1 MPDRICIF
9 AGTTEGRQLADLLK
23 NAVELTVCVAT
34 EYGEI
39 MLDGIEGINVHTGRM
54 EENEMSAFFSR
65 GGFNTVIDATHPYAQ
80 IVSAYIL
87 SAAAE
92 CGIPVMRIL
101 READKK
107 VENVVYVDSVTQAR
121 DYLSERD
128 GNILITTGSK
138 ELSMYK
144 GLDMSRVWARVLP
157 VATSLEACAEAGIH
171 VSHII
176 AVQGPFSEE
185 SNIAQIHAADARFL
199 VTKESG
205 RSGGFEEKI
214 SAAKK
219 TGATAVIIGQPPQG
233 EGILFEDAVAE
244 LKKRYSVSDGK
255 IYLIGIGPGSNRE
268 LTAEATEILNGC
280 DVVIG
285 ARSVVEAVGTVK
297 PTFFEFDPEKIKS
310 FIEAHPSYR
319 RAAVVM
325 RGDIGFYSGA
335 KRIIEK
341 FGEENVCVIPGVS
354 SVAAF
359 AAKIGVSWDDAALI
373 SLHGRESNLIYTVGA
388 NRKTFALTGGSNTV
402 GAICAKLCQYGFGD
416 ITVTV
421 GEKLSYPDE
430 KITRGNAE
438 MFKNREFDSLSVI
451 YIENGNAKKRFR
463 CGIPDDEF
471 IRGEVPMTKSEVR
484 AITLSMLSLSS
495 DSVVWDIG
503 AGTGSV
509 SVECALSAYEGRV
522 YAVEKEHDAA
532 ELILINKLEFR
543 ADNIEVVEGRAP
555 EVLDSLPSP
564 THVFIGGSSGNLSE
578 ILSEV
583 IKKNPDARIVVNTVT
598 LESQAEVTLC
608 AESLGLEIKDAV
620 CVQVSRARK
629 AGKYRLMNAMNPVFV
644 FTLQGGKSGD

>member
-1 MPDRICIF
+1 MISKKMKPLVENNSVIRQMF
-9 AGTTEGRQLADLLK
+9 EEGR
-23 NAVELTVCVAT
+23 
-34 EYGEI
+34 
-39 MLDGIEGINVHTGRM
+39 RM
-54 EENEMSAFFSR
+54 
-65 GGFNTVIDATHPYAQ
+65 
-80 IVSAYIL
+80 
-87 SAAAE
+87 AAE
-92 CGIPVMRIL
+92 
-101 READKK
+101 
-107 VENVVYVDSVTQAR
+107 
-121 DYLSERD
+121 
-128 GNILITTGSK
+128 
-138 ELSMYK
+138 
-144 GLDMSRVWARVLP
+144 
-157 VATSLEACAEAGIH
+157 
-171 VSHII
+171 
-176 AVQGPFSEE
+176 
-185 SNIAQIHAADARFL
+185 
-199 VTKESG
+199 
-205 RSGGFEEKI
+205 
-214 SAAKK
+214 
-219 TGATAVIIGQPPQG
+219 
-233 EGILFEDAVAE
+233 
-244 LKKRYSVSDGK
+244 
-255 IYLIGIGPGSNRE
+255 
-268 LTAEATEILNGC
+268 
-280 DVVIG
+280 
-285 ARSVVEAVGTVK
+285 
-297 PTFFEFDPEKIKS
+297 
-310 FIEAHPSYR
+310 
-319 RAAVVM
+319 
-325 RGDIGFYSGA
+325 
-335 KRIIEK
+335 